1 MRKNWFTT
9 NGRVLSIS
17 KGEIMIYSNDGKI
30 DFEGKK
36 YEILT
41 DLTVMIRAL
50 KAEGVIDNDDLA
62 EVMSV
67 ALLSREEIL
76 QKAKEVINDVADD
89 SEDSDRIFNEIFGD
103 IL

>member
-1 MRKNWFTT
+1 
-9 NGRVLSIS
+9 
-17 KGEIMIYSNDGKI
+17 MIYSNDGKI